1 MYRTE
6 NVAFS
11 ASHVHNIAFTSNLTT
26 LSTKEIRRD
35 QSTKIYYSPSIY
47 TIYAGAFRLSLD
59 FHTFRKR
66 FSRIRSTPTDSAD
79 NRPAVD
85 LNGPKFF
92 CSVSSASLGRRV
104 ESTGNGKLDAV
115 ARPRNVA
122 HKSCPRWL
130 RSAGT
135 NGFPK
140 VSFAESRA
148 TAADFTTSVYVPREK
163 SLSYLRRPTRVLG
176 TWRKPGTMRRG
187 TRATRASTFDAD

>member
-1 MYRTE
+1 M
-6 NVAFS
+6 FP
-11 ASHVHNIAFTSNLTT
+11 SNPIT
-26 LSTKEIRRD
+26 LSTKEICGDR
-35 QSTKIYYSPSIY
+35 STKIYYSRSVYNLRWYLSSLTRFSHVPKTIPQDSID
-47 TIYAGAFRLSLD
+47 TD
-59 FHTFRKR
+59 R
-66 FSRIRSTPTDSAD
+66 FSRPT
-79 NRPAVD
+79 VD

-92 CSVSSASLGRRV
+92 CGVSSASLGQRV

-122 HKSCPRWL
+122 HKSCPRRL

-140 VSFAESRA
+140 LSFAESRA

-187 TRATRASTFDAD
+187 TYATRASTFDGDQKGRASLSFFHAGAEKTR